1 MVLLRERSLKFASAN
16 CLALVPVVAVWLRCL
31 QMGKEGE
38 AIEFSRKLEL
48 RIALL
53 PVSWRT
59 PAEGKEVEDRRQ
71 NENTAAV

>member
-1 MVLLRERSLKFASAN
+1 
-16 CLALVPVVAVWLRCL
+16 
-31 QMGKEGE
+31 MGKEGE